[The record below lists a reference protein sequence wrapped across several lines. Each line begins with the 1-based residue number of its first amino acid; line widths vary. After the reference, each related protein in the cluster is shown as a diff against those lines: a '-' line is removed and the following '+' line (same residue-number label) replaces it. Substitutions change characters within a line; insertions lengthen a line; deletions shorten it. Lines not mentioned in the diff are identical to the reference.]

1 MSSSR
6 LKSVLVLVL
15 SGSALYLGVLNLVD
29 RSRWQQ
35 ASDGVEWS
43 ESLRGVEVAGF
54 TSQSLATGGVVL
66 RTGDLLLG
74 INGIPIGNLGDLVEV
89 HALLAQ
95 GLPDRTPATYLIRH
109 KDGSEESLAVSL
121 VGTNVLTRTNV
132 LLAIVACGFLLA
144 GLLIF
149 GRGWKTA
156 GAFHFYLFSLVAFV
170 FLFYRH
176 SGRADFFDLLIYW
189 VDVTAFL
196 LLPPLFVHYCCRFPR
211 SLNWLVR
218 RPSAATLL
226 YIPGFFLLM
235 TFALWFA
242 NWLAI
247 LGFPRS
253 PYLLAFFDKL
263 HLLHF
268 SAFLV
273 LGACVLVLRR
283 HGADTVEKQ
292 QLKWIAL
299 GTLAAIFPLLAAYAI
314 PFLAGWPIQPWMEAS
329 VLSLLFIPLA
339 FGYAITRYRLMDVDF
354 FFKQS
359 LAYLLSS
366 SVLVVLYVG
375 LTLLIGR
382 AAEGM
387 AGESRF
393 VVFAS
398 AALIVA
404 FLFAPLKNRV
414 QEQIDRYFYKDR
426 YDYRQ
431 SFADFGR
438 ALGSHVDLPVLVEK
452 LSRRLRR
459 TLDVNPVE
467 VFLTRAESASHT
479 YSFRRFT
486 ADSEAHLGSLSL
498 QLTSQN
504 LRRLDFA
511 ADALLRQ
518 SEAFPA
524 ETVETVQALGLRYVL
539 ALRNGDRV
547 IGLLCFGPGRDGRLL
562 DSPDLHLL
570 RTLADY
576 AAIALDNALLYR
588 SLEANAS
595 ELSELKVYYE
605 NVVESITVGV
615 CVVDPEGRI
624 TTWNSSL
631 ERLYGMAADQTVGR
645 KIQTIFPKSFIQTLR
660 RFTGEEGWTV
670 RETRRLTKIHLE
682 CASEETRLVS
692 VITAPF
698 VSSNNTNTGTLL
710 VIDDVTRRAQL
721 ENQLL
726 QAEKL
731 SSIGLF
737 AAGVAHEVN
746 TPLAGISSYTQML
759 LEETDQDNPRRELLE
774 KIEKQSFRAS
784 EIIKNLLNFAR
795 ISGSDFQE
803 VNVNLLM
810 LETLAL
816 LDHSLKTAGIEVKL
830 DLDPGLPNT
839 LGNGGRLQQVFMNL
853 FLNARDA
860 MPKGGKMAVLSAQR
874 DSHLIIEIRDTGAG
888 ISADAI
894 KKIYDPF
901 FTTKTMGKGTGLG
914 LSVSYGIIQEHS
926 GRIMVES
933 REGNGTTFTIQLP
946 VKRLH

>member
-1 MSSSR
+1 MFSSR
-6 LKSVLVLVL
+6 LKAILVLLL
-15 SGSALYLGVLNLVD
+15 SGCALYLGVLNVVD

-35 ASDGVEWS
+35 ASDGVEWR
-43 ESLRGVEVAGF
+43 ESQRGLEVAGF
-54 TSQSLATGGVVL
+54 TSQSVASGSIAL
-66 RTGDLLLG
+66 RNGDLLIG
-74 INGIPIGNLGDLVEV
+74 INGIPVRNLGDLFEV
-89 HALLAQ
+89 QELLAQ
-95 GLPDRTPATYLIRH
+95 GIPGNTPATYLIRRR
-109 KDGSEESLAVSL
+109 DDTEESFAVSL
-121 VGTNVLTRTNV
+121 VPTHQPSRTDV
-132 LLAIVACGFLLA
+132 LLAIVASGYLLA

-149 GRGWKTA
+149 IRGRNAA
-156 GAFHFYLFSLVAFV
+156 GAFHFYLFSLVTFV
-170 FLFYRH
+170 FLLYRH
-176 SGRADFFDLLIYW
+176 SGRVDSFDLMIYW

-218 RPSAATLL
+218 RPLEASLL
-226 YIPGFFLLM
+226 YIPGLFLLLI
-235 TFALWFA
+235 FALWFG

-247 LGFPRS
+247 LGFPRTTF
-253 PYLLAFFDKL
+253 LLNFFDKL

-268 SAFLV
+268 AAFLV
-273 LGACVLVLRR
+273 FGACVLVLRR
-283 HGADTVEKQ
+283 HGADTLEKQ

-299 GTLAAIFPLLAAYAI
+299 GTLGAILPLLAAYAI
-314 PFLAGWPIQPWMEAS
+314 PFLAGWPIQPWMEVS

-366 SVLVVLYVG
+366 SALVVLYVG

-393 VVFAS
+393 VIFAS

-438 ALGSHVDLPVLVEK
+438 ALGSQVNLSVLVK
-452 LSRRLRR
+452 TLSQRLRR

-467 VFLTRAESASHT
+467 VFLTRVESTS
-479 YSFRRFT
+479 
-486 ADSEAHLGSLSL
+486 DSYPFQLFSVDSQTQPDGPSLR
-498 QLTSQN
+498 LTRQN

-518 SEAFPA
+518 REAFPDEA
-524 ETVETVQALGLRYVL
+524 VETVKGLGLRYVL
-539 ALRNGDRV
+539 PLRNGDRV
-547 IGLLCFGPGRDGRLL
+547 MGLLCFGPRRDGRLL

-570 RTLADY
+570 RTLSDY

-588 SLEANAS
+588 SLEAKAS
-595 ELSELKVYYE
+595 ELSELKAYYE
-605 NVVESITVGV
+605 NVVESITAGV
-615 CVVDPEGRI
+615 CVVDPEGQI
-624 TTWNSSL
+624 TTWNNAL
-631 ERLYGMAADQTVGR
+631 ERLYGMAADQTVG
-645 KIQTIFPKSFIQTLR
+645 KDIQTIFPKSFIQTLR
-660 RFTGEEGWTV
+660 RFTGEKDWTV
-670 RETRRLTKIHLE
+670 GGTTQLNKIHLE
-682 CASEETRLVS
+682 CPSEETRLVS

-698 VSSNNTNTGTLL
+698 VSSSNTNTGTLIVL
-710 VIDDVTRRAQL
+710 DDVTRKAQL
-721 ENQLL
+721 ESQLL

-746 TPLAGISSYTQML
+746 TPLAGISSYTQIL
-759 LEETDQDNPRRELLE
+759 LEETDKDNPSRELLE

-784 EIIKNLLNFAR
+784 EIINNLLNFAR
-795 ISGSDFQE
+795 VSGSDFQE
-803 VNVNLLM
+803 VNLNLLM
-810 LETLAL
+810 LESLGL
-816 LDHSLKTAGIEVKL
+816 LDHSLKKAGIEVTL

-860 MPKGGKMAVLSAQR
+860 MPKGGKMEILSAQKE
-874 DSHLIIEIRDTGAG
+874 SHLIIEIRDTGAG
-888 ISADAI
+888 ISADEI
-894 KKIYDPF
+894 KNIYDPF
-901 FTTKTMGKGTGLG
+901 FTTKTMGKGSGLG

-926 GRIMVES
+926 GRILVES
-933 REGNGTTFTIQLP
+933 REGYGTTFTVQLP